1 VQEFLAARLHNV
13 FGQNLDM
20 GELVRRSRAAILDTV
35 EVRTLAFHAVRCFDA
50 QCYSCKQVSGRWRS
64 LHIT

>member
-1 VQEFLAARLHNV
+1 MRRALHRKWVILLQGGVQEFLAARLHNV

-35 EVRTLAFHAVRCFDA
+35 EV
-50 QCYSCKQVSGRWRS
+50 GP
-64 LHIT
+64 LHPPF

>member
-1 VQEFLAARLHNV
+1 MQEFLAARLHNV

-35 EVRTLAFHAVRCFDA
+35 EVRPFAL
-50 QCYSCKQVSGRWRS
+50 Q
-64 LHIT
+64 IN